1 MYRPLHFVPSPSIKI
16 ERDINDAL
24 TVEVAAFSKHQ
35 IQGLSHLSE
44 RASFML
50 AKASNAIY
58 WYVLQPRQLP
68 PSMSVYQGRAE
79 VVGAGSER
87 RD

>member
-16 ERDINDAL
+16 ERDSNDTL

-44 RASFML
+44 QASFML
-50 AKASNAIY
+50 AKASS
-58 WYVLQPRQLP
+58 VTLVRLRLRQLP
-68 PSMSVYQGRAE
+68 PSMSVYQGRTE
-79 VVGAGSER
+79 VIGAGSER
-87 RD
+87 RN